1 MKAILSLIGSLLFST
16 IILSQSFYS
25 SFNDGTLQ
33 GWTNTDGTTTSL
45 TVEDIPP
52 NIFLHKECDGSNS
65 PIGEMTIINT
75 TEWIGNYFYFPTG
88 VEEYMRNVDEI
99 YLKNDNDFDLHLR
112 YGFTGANG
120 YMVVTTDP
128 IIIPAFSDW
137 DFYEQHYSIEFP
149 GIYNLTILNDTTG
162 LPFLEVF
169 NNVHELF
176 EDVVEFRIFHNEDIT
191 LDGQIV
197 NGTLQIDDIMSIEL
211 LSNGEQEESNVELFP
226 NPVKD
231 ILKIKL
237 PNASTGNIV
246 IFNVLGENVL
256 SGDFSSRTMQIDLS
270 KLKSG
275 IYLVRIQTENQSTI
289 KKIVKL

>member
-1 MKAILSLIGSLLFST
+1 MKAILSLTGSLLFST

-256 SGDFSSRTMQIDLS
+256 SGDLSSRTMQIDLS
-270 KLKSG
+270 ELKSG
-275 IYLVRIQTENQSTI
+275 VYLVRIQTENQSTI